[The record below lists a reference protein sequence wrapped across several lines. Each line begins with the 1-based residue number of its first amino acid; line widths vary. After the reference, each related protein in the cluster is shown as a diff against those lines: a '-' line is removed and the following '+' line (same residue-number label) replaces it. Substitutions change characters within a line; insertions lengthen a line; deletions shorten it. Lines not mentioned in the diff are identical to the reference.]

1 MRKLLG
7 VGGAAA
13 VAGGLLLA
21 SASPAQADV
30 PVAGK
35 VTICIT
41 VTPKSVSVTINDQS
55 LSSPPVGQ
63 PTTCV
68 VL

>member
-1 MRKLLG
+1 MKRLLG
-7 VGGAAA
+7 VTGA
-13 VAGGLLLA
+13 VALTGGVLLA
-21 SASPAQADV
+21 SASPASADV

-41 VTPKSVSVTINDQS
+41 VTPKSVSVTVNDQS